1 MVPTATHDELAGVV
15 GLFGALTREELERA
29 LAELAFKRGR
39 EVDDGAVE
47 RAIDDALDAYALV
60 ETDAGGEPLLIV
72 GPTAF
77 PTLPSE
83 ADDLPHIMD
92 IPERPVDREA
102 VGREIHERLLAE
114 AEGASGERVATLREA
129 SYDLEAWASIDA
141 ADVRERLEG
150 EEETL

>member
-29 LAELAFKRGR
+29 LRELAFKQGR
-39 EVDDGAVE
+39 EIDDAAVDE
-47 RAIDDALDAYALV
+47 AIDDALDAYALV
-60 ETDAGGEPLLIV
+60 ETDGEAPLLVV

-92 IPERPVDREA
+92 VPERSVDREELA
-102 VGREIHERLLAE
+102 PTVHARLLAE
-114 AEGASGERVATLREA
+114 AEDAADERVATLREA

-141 ADVRERLEG
+141 GDVRERLEG

>member
-29 LAELAFKRGR
+29 LRELAFKQGR
-39 EVDDGAVE
+39 EIDDAAVDE
-47 RAIDDALDAYALV
+47 AIDDALDAYALV
-60 ETDAGGEPLLIV
+60 ETDGEAPLLVV

-92 IPERPVDREA
+92 VPERSVDREELA
-102 VGREIHERLLAE
+102 PTVHDRLLAE
-114 AEGASGERVATLREA
+114 AEDAADERVATLREA

-141 ADVRERLEG
+141 GDVRERLEG